1 MYAISVTY
9 LCWCCPGPPV
19 KAVFTKFL
27 HCKVTV
33 PIPVPFSY
41 WTLVGKSLSL
51 LIAHPKGLGSFAQL
65 LDSRKATEI
74 MWESSSWEIVSSS
87 IFINLFN
94 HLWRSL
100 CIHGCFFYTLG
111 YNPILLYLFYWLNC
125 SNFDHEELFSW
136 LLFSFNISHHWILF
150 CLGHCL
156 TFRTTKCLYITC
168 PSPLIS
174 HLGSFYWRLVLET
187 KTWVPSVLF
196 ATGMSKP
203 SQLIEKGCLC
213 AHINLCIYTYLKSSH
228 MSLNDGDMCLRILLG
243 TFIIVWTS

>member
-9 LCWCCPGPPV
+9 LCWCWPGPPV
-19 KAVFTKFL
+19 KAVFVKFL
-27 HCKVTV
+27 HCKVSV

-41 WTLVGKSLSL
+41 WTPGRKSLSL
-51 LIAHPKGLGSFAQL
+51 FISHPEGLGICAQL
-65 LDSRKATEI
+65 FDSRIAIEI
-74 MWESSSWEIVSSS
+74 MWESSSWEIVSSP

-100 CIHGCFFYTLG
+100 CIHGYLFYTLG

-125 SNFDHEELFSW
+125 SNFDHEEPFSC
-136 LLFSFNISHHWILF
+136 LLCSFNIPRHWIWF

-156 TFRTTKCLYITC
+156 TFRTTECLYITC
-168 PSPLIS
+168 PSPIIS

-187 KTWVPSVLF
+187 KICVPSVLF
-196 ATGMSKP
+196 ATEMSKP

-213 AHINLCIYTYLKSSH
+213 AYTHILKVLTCHS
-228 MSLNDGDMCLRILLG
+228 MVG
-243 TFIIVWTS
+243 TRVWETCC